1 MKVVEEAKVEIKKK
15 KTRNQP
21 QNNQIANEQK
31 SPSKWCKGKC
41 LLSLTEVQSGA
52 QSLSTLPWKN

>member
-31 SPSKWCKGKC
+31 SPSK
-41 LLSLTEVQSGA
+41 
-52 QSLSTLPWKN
+52 